1 MARRL
6 ADRLM
11 NADKFAWRRRAFILA
26 AIALVLVAGYFLW
39 FRDSSLVAVEEVK
52 VEGATANEEEIGAAL
67 AGAAGGMSTLNVD
80 EQKLARAVAG
90 FPTVASI
97 RADAGFPHSLTIIV
111 NERLPVAEAELDGE
125 RVAVS
130 ADGFVLPGVDVRGAK
145 LPSLDEDASARGGVL
160 TDEGAA
166 QAAALGGAPSELR
179 ERIESAAWD
188 PERGGVVVELEGAP
202 ELRFGGGEDSELKWR
217 AVAAVLSDPEFGSPA
232 YVDVSVPE
240 RPVAGG

>member
-1 MARRL
+1 MS
-6 ADRLM
+6 
-11 NADKFAWRRRAFILA
+11 ADKFAWRRRAFILA
-26 AIALVLVAGYFLW
+26 AIALVLVSGYFLW

-67 AGAAGGMSTLNVD
+67 VGAAGGMSTLNVD

-111 NERLPVAEAELDGE
+111 NERLPVAEAELGGE

-130 ADGFVLPGVDVRGAK
+130 ADGVVLPGIDVRGAK

-179 ERIESAAWD
+179 GRIESAAWD